1 MRERIFE
8 ILEVH
13 REDDE
18 LSNVYDIWMMGV
30 IFLSLI
36 PLCFKDYTQ
45 NQILYW
51 LDHGAALIFSL
62 DYLMRL
68 ITADYK
74 LKKGPVSFLLYP
86 LTPMAIIDFL
96 AILPSFALVSSGLRV
111 LKIFRL
117 GRTFRVFKMFRYSKS
132 IVIIQRVINR
142 QKDALVAVCLLALGY
157 IVVCALVVF
166 NVEPNTF
173 ENFFEALYW
182 ATISLTAVGY
192 GDIYPLTTAGR
203 IITMISSFMGI
214 AIVALPAGIITAGYM
229 DELRHINRQKELDK
243 LNVGAIDD
251 PDEDLD
257 DAYETDDL
265 I

>member
-1 MRERIFE
+1 MRQRIFE

-13 REDDE
+13 LEDDE

-30 IFLSLI
+30 ILLSLV
-36 PLCFKDYTQ
+36 PLCFKQ
-45 NQILYW
+45 SNLILYW
-51 LDHGAALIFSL
+51 MDKGAAIIFSL
-62 DYLMRL
+62 DYILRL
-68 ITADYK
+68 WTADLK
-74 LKKGPVSFLLYP
+74 LKKGPLSFLIYP
-86 LTPMAIIDFL
+86 FTPMAIVDLL
-96 AILPSFALVSSGLRV
+96 AILPSFSLLTSGLRV

-132 IVIIQRVINR
+132 IQIIQRVIKR
-142 QKDALVAVCLLALGY
+142 QREALVAVCLLAVSY

-166 NVEPNTF
+166 NVEPDTF

-192 GDIYPLTTAGR
+192 GDIYPLSTAGR
-203 IITMISSFMGI
+203 IVTMLSSLMGI

-229 DELRHINRQKELDK
+229 DEVRRINRQKELEK
-243 LNVGAIDD
+243 LNVGATED